1 MRERLPWENDDR
13 GEAVDLPDDFVYELP
28 RSKDAVGGS
37 RVGFMVDG
45 FAYYTKNFSLPDS
58 YKGKKILLNLD
69 GAYMNTMIKFND
81 DNIAMH
87 PYGYTPTTVD
97 LTERIRFDIPNQ
109 LVITT
114 HGTQP
119 SSRWYSGGIYRSVD
133 LWTGEPCYLD
143 PRDLF
148 ITTPVIEKEYA
159 SVQEVEFRIN
169 GKPVARVTP
178 DELIFKATLHLSAR

>member
-1 MRERLPWENDDR
+1 
-13 GEAVDLPDDFVYELP
+13 
-28 RSKDAVGGS
+28 
-37 RVGFMVDG
+37 
-45 FAYYTKNFSLPDS
+45 
-58 YKGKKILLNLD
+58 
-69 GAYMNTMIKFND
+69 MIKFND

-109 LVITT
+109 LGITT

-119 SSRWYSGGIYRSVD
+119 SSRWYSGGGIYRSVD
-133 LWTGEPCYLD
+133 FWIGEPCYLD
-143 PRDLF
+143 SRDLF
-148 ITTPVIEKEYA
+148 ITTPVVKKEYA

-178 DELIFKATLHLSAR
+178 DELIFKATLTICSK